1 MVDTARYGRTPEI
14 QVKPLAGIRVLDLS
28 RLLPGP
34 LCTQHLGDLGADVI
48 KIEDLQRGDYA
59 RPALRR
65 LVNRNKRA
73 MRIDLRHPQGKAL
86 FERLARRADVIVDGF
101 RPGVM
106 ERLGLGYDT
115 LRAINP
121 RLVYCAITG
130 FGQDGP
136 NRDRPGH
143 DLNYSSLAGVTY
155 EIGRAGEA
163 PALSGFLTGDI
174 LGTLLATSGIL
185 AALVDAQRT
194 GRGRFVD
201 VAMADGV
208 LAHNVL
214 ALAQYIE
221 SAAPPERGRGAY
233 TGKFPRYG
241 VYRTEDDRF
250 IAVAAQE
257 RRFWDELCDVLGV
270 PELRERHDVAS
281 ADDPSI
287 ERRLAEIFAR
297 HPLAHWERVLSERET
312 CASPVLTIED
322 ALAHPQFTARNMVQ
336 RDPEGKPRFAFPIK
350 MSDFVFSVDHEPP
363 TPGEHTEE
371 ILRESGLGTDEIA
384 KLRVAAAIA

>member
-1 MVDTARYGRTPEI
+1 VVGAALDGRT
-14 QVKPLAGIRVLDLS
+14 QVVKTKPLAGFRVLDLS

-73 MRIDLRHPQGKAL
+73 IRIDLRNPRGKTL
-86 FERLARRADVIVDGF
+86 FERLVRDAHVVVDGF

-106 ERLGLGYDT
+106 ERLGLGYEKLRT
-115 LRAINP
+115 LNG

-130 FGQDGP
+130 FGSDGP
-136 NRDRPGH
+136 NKDTPGH
-143 DLNYSSLAGVTY
+143 DLNYSSLAGVTD
-155 EIGRAGEA
+155 EIGRAGES
-163 PALSGFLTGDI
+163 PSLSGFLVGDI

-185 AALVDAQRT
+185 AAIVDAQRS

-214 ALAQYIE
+214 ALAHYIDHG
-221 SAAPPERGRGAY
+221 APPERGNGSY

-241 VYRTEDDRF
+241 VYKTSDGRF

-257 RRFWDELCDVLGV
+257 RRFWDELCEALGA

-287 ERRLAEIFAR
+287 EQKLSDVFAQ
-297 HPLAHWERVLSERET
+297 HTLAHWERVLSERET
-312 CASPVLTIED
+312 CASPVLTIEET
-322 ALAHPQFTARNMVQ
+322 LAHRQFTERGMVQ
-336 RDPEGKPRFAFPIK
+336 RDAEGQPRFAFPIK
-350 MSDFVFSVDHEPP
+350 MSDFMFSVEHEPP
-363 TPGEHTEE
+363 QPGEHTDE
-371 ILRESGLGTDEIA
+371 ILREAGLGPQEITG
-384 KLRVAAAIA
+384 LREDAAIA

>member
-1 MVDTARYGRTPEI
+1 VVGAAQHGRT
-14 QVKPLAGIRVLDLS
+14 QVAKPLAGFRVLDLS

-73 MRIDLRHPQGKAL
+73 IRIDLRNPHGKAL
-86 FERLARRADVIVDGF
+86 FERLARDAHVIVDGF

-106 ERLGLGYDT
+106 QRLGLGYDA
-115 LRAINP
+115 LRGLNQ

-130 FGQDGP
+130 FGSEGP
-136 NRDRPGH
+136 NKDRPGH
-143 DLNYSSLAGVTY
+143 DLNYSSLAGVTD
-155 EIGRAGEA
+155 EIGRAGES
-163 PALSGFLTGDI
+163 PSLSGFLVGDI

-185 AALVDAQRT
+185 AALVDAERT

-214 ALAQYIE
+214 ALAHYIDH
-221 SAAPPERGRGAY
+221 AAPPERGHGAY

-241 VYRTEDDRF
+241 VYRTSDGRF

-257 RRFWDELCDVLGV
+257 RRFWDELCDAIGV
-270 PELRERHDVAS
+270 PELRDRHDIPAGED
-281 ADDPSI
+281 ATI
-287 ERRLAEIFAR
+287 EQRLNDVFAR
-297 HPLAHWERVLSERET
+297 HTLEHWEQVLSERET
-312 CASPVLTIED
+312 CAGPVLNIEE
-322 ALAHPQFTARNMVQ
+322 ALDQPQFTQRGMVQ
-336 RDPEGKPRFAFPIK
+336 RDAEGKPRFAFPIK
-350 MSDFVFSVDHEPP
+350 MSDFVFSVEREPP
-363 TPGEHTEE
+363 KPGEHTEE
-371 ILRESGLGTDEIA
+371 ILRESGLGPDEIA
-384 KLRVAAAIA
+384 KLRDAAVVA

>member
-1 MVDTARYGRTPEI
+1 MVGVTLHGRLYSVG
-14 QVKPLAGIRVLDLS
+14 VKPLAGFRILDVS

-48 KIEDLQRGDYA
+48 KIEDLRRGDYA

-73 MRIDLRHPQGKAL
+73 IRIDLRHPQGKAL
-86 FERLARRADVIVDGF
+86 FERLARDADVVVDGF
-101 RPGVM
+101 RPGVIQ
-106 ERLGLGYDT
+106 RLGLGYDVLRT
-115 LRAINP
+115 LNS

-136 NRDRPGH
+136 DRDRPGH
-143 DLNYSSLAGVTY
+143 DLNYSSLAGVTD
-155 EIGRAGEA
+155 EIGRAGE
-163 PALSGFLTGDI
+163 PPSLSGFLIGDI

-201 VAMADGV
+201 ISMADGV

-214 ALAQYIE
+214 ALAHYIDYGT
-221 SAAPPERGRGAY
+221 PPKRGNGTY

-241 VYRTEDDRF
+241 VYRTSDDRY

-257 RRFWDELCDVLGV
+257 QIFWDELCEALGL
-270 PELRERHDVAS
+270 PELRHRHEIPHAEDPTIHQALADV
-281 ADDPSI
+281 
-287 ERRLAEIFAR
+287 FAR
-297 HPLAHWERVLSERET
+297 HPLAHWESILSERET
-312 CASPVLTIED
+312 CASPVLSIDE
-322 ALAHPQFTARNMVQ
+322 ALAHRQFVAREIVQ
-336 RDPEGKPRFAFPIK
+336 RDGEGLPRFAFPIK
-350 MSDFVFSVDHEPP
+350 MSDFVFSVEFEPP
-363 TPGEHTEE
+363 KPGQHTDE
-371 ILRESGLGTDEIA
+371 ILRESGFGPNEIA
-384 KLRVAAAIA
+384 KLREAAVVA